1 MAVALAV
8 VFEEEEEEEEEEES
22 GWRECKGCVA
32 MDIR

>member
-1 MAVALAV
+1 MALAV
-8 VFEEEEEEEEEEES
+8 VFEEEEEEEEEES

>member
-8 VFEEEEEEEEEEES
+8 VFEDEEEEEEEES

>member
-8 VFEEEEEEEEEEES
+8 VFEEEEEEEEEES

>member
-1 MAVALAV
+1 MALAV
-8 VFEEEEEEEEEEES
+8 VFEEEEEEEEES

>member
-8 VFEEEEEEEEEEES
+8 VFEEEEEEEEES

>member
-1 MAVALAV
+1 MALAV
-8 VFEEEEEEEEEEES
+8 VFEDEEEEEEEES